1 MTTLAT
7 RELAPGEWAVLGLLA
22 EAPAHG
28 FAISKALASGGEIG
42 EVWSLPRPLVY
53 RALGMLKDRGLVRSV
68 VTEAGQGPNRTI
80 LTATQAGRE
89 ELGRWLEEP
98 VLHVRD
104 ARSLLLLKLVY
115 AERSGRDTRP
125 LLERQRDLLRPI
137 VEAHRQ
143 RLSEATSWHQ
153 TIELWR
159 SECMDAV
166 LVFTEKLLAL
176 SPPV

>member
-28 FAISKALASGGEIG
+28 FAISKSLASGGEIG
-42 EVWSLPRPLVY
+42 AIWALPRPLVY
-53 RALGMLKDRGLVRSV
+53 RALGMLKDRGLVRPV

-80 LTATQAGRE
+80 LTATQAGID
-89 ELGRWLEEP
+89 ELDRWFEEP
-98 VLHVRD
+98 VVHVRD
-104 ARSLLLLKLVY
+104 ARSMLLLKLVY
-115 AERSGRDTRP
+115 AERAGRDTRP
-125 LLERQRDLLRPI
+125 LLERQRDLLRPV
-137 VEAHRQ
+137 VEAHRE
-143 RLSEATSWHQ
+143 RLARATGWHQ

-166 LVFTEKLLAL
+166 LVFTEKLLAVA
-176 SPPV
+176 PTD

>member
-22 EAPAHG
+22 EGPTHG
-28 FAISKALASGGEIG
+28 FAISKALTSGGEIG
-42 EVWSLPRPLVY
+42 EIWALPRPLVY
-53 RALGMLKDRGLVRSV
+53 RALGLLKDRGLIRPV

-80 LTATQAGRE
+80 LAATQAGLD
-89 ELGRWLEEP
+89 ELDRWLEEP
-98 VLHVRD
+98 VVHVRD

-137 VEAHRQ
+137 VDGHR
-143 RLSEATSWHQ
+143 RRVPETDGWHH

-166 LVFTEKLLAL
+166 LVFTEKLLAER
-176 SPPV
+176 

>member
-1 MTTLAT
+1 MTILST

-42 EVWSLPRPLVY
+42 EIWALPRPLVY
-53 RALGMLKDRGLVRSV
+53 RALGLLRDRGLIRSV

-80 LTATQAGRE
+80 LATTQAGLD
-89 ELGRWLEEP
+89 ELERWLEEP
-98 VLHVRD
+98 VAHVRD

-125 LLERQRDLLRPI
+125 LLERQRDLLRPV
-137 VEAHRQ
+137 VESHRRQ
-143 RLSEATSWHQ
+143 LAEATGWNR

-176 SPPV
+176 DPTD